1 MSNGYIFSAL
11 GEAVSRTGN
20 AVYGVSQ
27 ARYKLY
33 ENQVNEVMRLT
44 EDNMDTQ
51 IQSYVANASESEL
64 PDLYNN
70 ASKNV
75 WEKYSSIDEIKRNTN
90 NRFSDEVYE
99 EAVKRLQSQY
109 RPKFESKMKTYE
121 DVSSK
126 VGLTSQFVEGFSSVS
141 TYGDWMNIDDPKASA
156 RNYTSAY
163 DSYIG
168 EFNGFEIVNDN
179 GIFSKNGESGK
190 EMMMQSSFTR
200 SLDDF
205 TKSLALKGDNKT
217 TDEFISDF
225 EKWWNGF
232 SKEIGFDSS
241 KSKTLLDTSKS
252 DIQKKYEDYKKN
264 LQANANQKVN
274 QAQQIIYNDAD
285 KTITDDEMF
294 EIYKACGL
302 DDWET
307 NWYSQKALAE
317 VSSMVYDVNLEYFNT
332 EVTNYFK
339 SFVDGKSSV
348 YDPNVGRNIDYVEFI
363 KNGVA
368 HKYDGEGNEVEVG
381 KSYYSYFDTTGM
393 NEAEVKAFNEI
404 NRNLNELFSETKET
418 YRYNF
423 ESLSK
428 DMAKSLDLDEDG
440 YAPIMFDKLLTQRF
454 LYETG
459 DDNGLIKKG
468 VNDITA
474 IINSNDYSATEKQIK
489 LNAYYENGYL
499 DDAQYQQLQNMISF
513 GYKEQYNYVMKMLDM
528 DLPDDVYKFISSNP
542 ESVKYIQDGIEG
554 ISGDITGVKG
564 QELIAGFRAKFS
576 AELSDNIS
584 VSSLSKAMSALTNS
598 TYYTKGVLS
607 QLGDYS
613 VGSVMNKYF
622 NGDYNYLGMNYL
634 VEQIKP
640 AIMTMESGKTT
651 KGDVNNLMETIW
663 KLSGYSGTYKES
675 KSDYKKEICETA
687 LLIATCSLAND
698 RNLSEFID
706 GALGKE
712 VSNILYYDETTKSYS
727 PVVMNSVGLGVMMES
742 TGSGENM
749 FRIIQANPSSA
760 SYIINKG
767 VISSGSGLVNLSENS
782 YSSESFK
789 KSKVTNTI
797 RYGQKE
803 YATKTEPYYT
813 TIRDNSEMMGYI
825 DAYNRKVVKMNKNN
839 YWSSQYKK

>member
-51 IQSYVANASESEL
+51 IQSYVANASEAEL

-225 EKWWNGF
+225 EKWWNEF

-264 LQANANQKVN
+264 LQASANQKVN
-274 QAQQIIYNDAD
+274 QAQQIIYNDTD

-302 DDWET
+302 ADWET

-317 VSSMVYDVNLEYFNT
+317 VSSMVYDVNLKYFNT

-348 YDPNVGRNIDYVEFI
+348 YDPNVGRSIDYVEFI

-368 HKYDGEGNEVEVG
+368 HKYDGEGNEVNVN

-393 NEAEVKAFNEI
+393 NEAEVKAFKEI
-404 NRNLNELFSETKET
+404 NRNLNELFSEKKET
-418 YRYNF
+418 YQYNF
-423 ESLSK
+423 EALSK
-428 DMAKSLDLDEDG
+428 DMAKKLDLDEDG

-459 DDNGLIKKG
+459 DENGLIKKG

-584 VSSLSKAMSALTNS
+584 VSSLSKAMSALTDS
-598 TYYTKGVLS
+598 AYYTKGVLS

-825 DAYNRKVVKMNKNN
+825 DAYNRKVVRMNKNN